1 MFSAEYGY
9 SLQIETSKEDARTDG
24 WESGLAMTR

>member
-1 MFSAEYGY
+1 MFSAEYSY
-9 SLQIETSKEDARTDG
+9 SLQIEASKEDARRDC